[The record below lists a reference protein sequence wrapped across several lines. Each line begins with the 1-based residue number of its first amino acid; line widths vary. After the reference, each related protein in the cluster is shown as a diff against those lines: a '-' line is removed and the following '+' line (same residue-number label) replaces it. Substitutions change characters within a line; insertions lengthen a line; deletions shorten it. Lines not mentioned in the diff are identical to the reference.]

1 MKYFLDN
8 IYKVESV
15 SHGKGLIGIDED
27 KITYK
32 IEKDTKRF
40 EIGQD
45 YFVYPGFINS
55 HDHMLGTYF
64 PRVGNGPYLNWL
76 PWDNDLKDSVI
87 YKERAK
93 FTNYELYFLSS
104 LRNIISGVTWI
115 SDHIPH
121 SVNEKFIDHLP
132 INVIKNYTLAHEVS
146 SYDLKWGDPKTE
158 HEKAKKNKIPFIT
171 HIEEGFDQESMKGI
185 DYLKEYNALDEYTV
199 LVHGIALSDED
210 IEEIAKTKASLV
222 WCPNSNYFMFEKTGN
237 VKKWIEKNI
246 NVCLGTDSPM
256 SGGMNILEEINFANY
271 LYQKL
276 HSSALDP
283 RTLFNMITIN
293 PAKAFRIPAGTLK
306 ENTPANIV
314 ITKKVKPDPYENISY
329 IKLSDISLVIINGK
343 PVYGDIN
350 FKNILEYF
358 KIPYWEVNIENKDK
372 FVAIRGTLK
381 ILREIKNKIEY
392 FKYLPFLPINL
403 KK

>member
-1 MKYFLDN
+1 MDRK
-8 IYKVESV
+8 
-15 SHGKGLIGIDED
+15 
-27 KITYK
+27 
-32 IEKDTKRF
+32 
-40 EIGQD
+40 
-45 YFVYPGFINS
+45 
-55 HDHMLGTYF
+55 
-64 PRVGNGPYLNWL
+64 
-76 PWDNDLKDSVI
+76 
-87 YKERAK
+87 
-93 FTNYELYFLSS
+93 
-104 LRNIISGVTWI
+104 
-115 SDHIPH
+115 
-121 SVNEKFIDHLP
+121 
-132 INVIKNYTLAHEVS
+132 
-146 SYDLKWGDPKTE
+146 
-158 HEKAKKNKIPFIT
+158 
-171 HIEEGFDQESMKGI
+171 
-185 DYLKEYNALDEYTV
+185 
-199 LVHGIALSDED
+199 
-210 IEEIAKTKASLV
+210 
-222 WCPNSNYFMFEKTGN
+222 
-237 VKKWIEKNI
+237 KNI

-372 FVAIRGTLK
+372 FIAIRGTLK

>member
-1 MKYFLDN
+1 
-8 IYKVESV
+8 
-15 SHGKGLIGIDED
+15 
-27 KITYK
+27 
-32 IEKDTKRF
+32 
-40 EIGQD
+40 
-45 YFVYPGFINS
+45 
-55 HDHMLGTYF
+55 MLGTYF